1 MPVIPVASRDE
12 NESPVAAA
20 GTRSTRSYGS
30 TAGWLHTPSLF
41 VLVWLAISVPLVIW
55 DTGYVFGRPHTMAG
69 GKFVSPFYSPYLLY
83 AKIDYVYGKKSW
95 KDRNGFTAAQSF
107 MNVIETVGYL
117 VYLGL
122 VYAYSKDEPI
132 IGRGAPSQGI
142 VGRLAYSRTL
152 RGRIAAWAVL
162 LAFGTSVMTLS
173 KTILYSTG
181 ECYDPVR
188 QKHALMIN
196 SGQ

>member
-12 NESPVAAA
+12 DESPVAAA
-20 GTRSTRSYGS
+20 ATRSTRSHRS
-30 TAGWLHTPSLF
+30 TAGWSHTPSLF

-55 DTGYVFGRPHTMAG
+55 DTGYVFGRPHTMGG
-69 GKFVSPFYSPYLLY
+69 GKFVWPFYSPYLLY
-83 AKIDYVYGKKSW
+83 AKIDYVYGERSW
-95 KDRNGFTAAQSF
+95 KERNGFTAAQSF
-107 MNVIETVGYL
+107 MNIFETVGYL

-122 VYAYSKDEPI
+122 VYAYSKHKPI
-132 IGRGAPSQGI
+132 IGTGAPSPDV

-152 RGRIAAWAVL
+152 RGRVAAWAVL

-173 KTILYSTG
+173 KTILYSTC
-181 ECYDPVR
+181 EYYDPAR
-188 QKHALMIN
+188 QNHVLMIS